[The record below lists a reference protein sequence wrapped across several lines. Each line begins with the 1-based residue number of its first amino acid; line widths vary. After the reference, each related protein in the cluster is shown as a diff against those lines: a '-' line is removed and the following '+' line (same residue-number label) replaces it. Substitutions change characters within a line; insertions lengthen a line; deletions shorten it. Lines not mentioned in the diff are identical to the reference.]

1 MTRHLPILIVMLPL
15 AGAVVAPI
23 IGRASVG
30 AVRLVCLATLV
41 LSHLAALLALRVV
54 LVSGPWRYELGG
66 WPPPWGIEYVV
77 DALSGGMAVL
87 ISFLAVVTAVYRGGP
102 AAGASGL
109 AAAAPYALHALLAAG
124 LLGIVLTGDAFNLY
138 VFLEI
143 SSLSAYALLAGGEA
157 RGLVAVFRYL
167 LVGTIAASFYLL
179 GIGHLYALTGTLNMA
194 DLAARL
200 PGIADTAPAV
210 TGLALVVVGLAIKM
224 AVFPLHGWLP
234 DAYTYAPAPA
244 ASFVASAMSKVGA
257 YALLRVLFFV
267 FEGAETAAR
276 ALDLLAGAAAL
287 AMVAGSVMA
296 LAQDDVRRMLAYS
309 SVGHMGY
316 VVLGFGLGNPAGL
329 TGALLHVANHGVMK
343 ACLFMV
349 AGNVLLRAGTVRVAG
364 YAGMARRLPLTLAAF
379 GVAALSMIGL
389 PPAGG
394 FFSKWYL
401 IQGALQR
408 GSWIYVAAIVASSL
422 LTAAY
427 MFRVLENAYLRA
439 PAADG
444 AEGLLP
450 AGPPAGARH
459 EAPASMVAPVLALAL
474 AVLALGLWN
483 QALVDGVVAP
493 ALAGVGR

>member
-1 MTRHLPILIVMLPL
+1 
-15 AGAVVAPI
+15 
-23 IGRASVG
+23 
-30 AVRLVCLATLV
+30 
-41 LSHLAALLALRVV
+41 
-54 LVSGPWRYELGG
+54 
-66 WPPPWGIEYVV
+66 
-77 DALSGGMAVL
+77 
-87 ISFLAVVTAVYRGGP
+87 
-102 AAGASGL
+102 
-109 AAAAPYALHALLAAG
+109 
-124 LLGIVLTGDAFNLY
+124 
-138 VFLEI
+138 
-143 SSLSAYALLAGGEA
+143 
-157 RGLVAVFRYL
+157 
-167 LVGTIAASFYLL
+167 
-179 GIGHLYALTGTLNMA
+179 
-194 DLAARL
+194 
-200 PGIADTAPAV
+200 
-210 TGLALVVVGLAIKM
+210 
-224 AVFPLHGWLP
+224 
-234 DAYTYAPAPA
+234 
-244 ASFVASAMSKVGA
+244 
-257 YALLRVLFFV
+257 
-267 FEGAETAAR
+267 
-276 ALDLLAGAAAL
+276 
-287 AMVAGSVMA
+287 MA
-296 LAQDDVRRMLAYS
+296 LAQHDVRRMLAYS

-364 YAGMARRLPLTLAAF
+364 YAGVARRLPLTLAAF

-444 AEGLLP
+444 AEGRD
-450 AGPPAGARH
+450 PAGAPH
-459 EAPASMVAPVLALAL
+459 EAPAGMVAPVLALAL